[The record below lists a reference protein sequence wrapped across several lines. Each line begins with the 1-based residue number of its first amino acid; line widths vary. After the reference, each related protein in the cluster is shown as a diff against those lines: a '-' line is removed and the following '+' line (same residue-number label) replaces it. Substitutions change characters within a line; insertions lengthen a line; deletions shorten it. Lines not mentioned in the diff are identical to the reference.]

1 MEPYQRPEFEEFLR
15 VCDALMQYLNDD
27 EGEELVCFAYL
38 IRQKTIPHYDELDD
52 FAASVAISKLQS
64 D

>member
-1 MEPYQRPEFEEFLR
+1 MEPDPETDELIR
-15 VCDALMQYLNDD
+15 VCDALMQYLNDG
-27 EGEELVCFAYL
+27 EGEELVCFVNV
-38 IRQKTIPHYDELDD
+38 IRQKTVGLYDDLDD